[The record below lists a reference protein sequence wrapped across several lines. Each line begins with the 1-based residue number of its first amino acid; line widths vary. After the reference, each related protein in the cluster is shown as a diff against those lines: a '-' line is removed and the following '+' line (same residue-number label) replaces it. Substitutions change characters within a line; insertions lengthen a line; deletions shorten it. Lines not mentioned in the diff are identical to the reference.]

1 MAAGIY
7 GTQRKY
13 HSPRE
18 LESLK
23 KDQFMAAGT
32 VLSRQ
37 RTRCPSGNTEGPER
51 PEETMS
57 NSADR
62 MVTSAKEGLV
72 YNRGSGPRRI
82 ARVFIDVDTQRD
94 FMYPHGAGY
103 FPQAGRISPMVARL
117 FRCARSRG
125 YPVISTTMCLRSN
138 DSGSFPAINGCIE
151 GTNGQKKPAFA
162 LLAGRTSFGP
172 NGNTDLS
179 VGLLRRCQ
187 QVIFEKR
194 GTDPFEHPKFDRLLT
209 RTQVEEYV
217 VFGVAVE
224 DAVKHTVMGLLAR
237 GKQVKL
243 VIDASASR
251 DTHQAEMALRLMIA
265 KGVRVITARELA
277 PTMQPRLVGAQLR
290 SGGNGNGNGKKSKA
304 HGSNGSNGKKT
315 LANVSGN
322 GNGNGNGKKSKAH
335 GSNGHNGKKLTKK
348 PTTVHGSVAS

>member
-1 MAAGIY
+1 
-7 GTQRKY
+7 
-13 HSPRE
+13 
-18 LESLK
+18 
-23 KDQFMAAGT
+23 
-32 VLSRQ
+32 
-37 RTRCPSGNTEGPER
+37 
-51 PEETMS
+51 MS
-57 NSADR
+57 DGACR
-62 MVTSAKEGLV
+62 MVASATEGLV
-72 YNRGSGPRRI
+72 HNRGSKPRRI

-138 DSGSFPAINGCIE
+138 NSGSFPAINGCVE

-162 LLAGRTSFGP
+162 LLARRTSFGP
-172 NGNTDLS
+172 NGNTDLPL
-179 VGLLRRCQ
+179 GLLRRCQ

-251 DTHQAEMALRLMIA
+251 DVRQAEMALRLMMA

-277 PTMQPRLVGAQLR
+277 PTMQPRLIGAELS
-290 SGGNGNGNGKKSKA
+290 SGGNGNGNGNGNGKKSKA
-304 HGSNGSNGKKT
+304 HGSNGSNGKEP
-315 LANVSGN
+315 
-322 GNGNGNGKKSKAH
+322 
-335 GSNGHNGKKLTKK
+335 TKK
-348 PTTVHGSVAS
+348 QITPHVSVPS